1 MFRPNNS
8 PKRILICTE
17 RCSHCCNLIL
27 LTKRNKNTKLRSFL
41 TTNNFLAIIG
51 FSTILKYVFIYYFF

>member
-17 RCSHCCNLIL
+17 RCSHCCNLI
-27 LTKRNKNTKLRSFL
+27 RQNKNTKLRSFL
-41 TTNNFLAIIG
+41 ILKLNNFLAIIG